1 MAENTKPQ
9 SSNSSDE
16 IDLGQL
22 FQLVKKG
29 FNSIFRFILRVFL
42 YLKKNIFLLIGLV
55 VLGLVIGFALSK
67 VISKRLKIE
76 VIVNPQIDSKNYLY
90 DVVNEIQSNVEAKD
104 TLFFKS
110 IGIEEIDFQGLEVAI
125 GRVAEEAT
133 SEADL
138 QYLELLQSFEN
149 TDAIADI
156 VRAELQN
163 KSSFNHRITIYY
175 KNPKIGQ
182 EFANKVIAYINS
194 STYFDDLRQTYL
206 DNAAERIEKNKVL
219 LDQVDEIISNYS
231 KKMLEKQGDSAN
243 DRIVVDNQETLNIT
257 GLFNL
262 KNELIKDIETKKI
275 ELIQSAEVV
284 RVINFGKPQQVRKS
298 FLGKKIVLIPLVL
311 LGLFF
316 LFSTLKYLDVKSQ
329 ELKSL

>member
-1 MAENTKPQ
+1 MAENTTSNKQ
-9 SSNSSDE
+9 NSSDE

-22 FQLVKKG
+22 LQLLKKG
-29 FNSIFRFILRVFL
+29 FNSIFRFILRIFL
-42 YLKKNIFLLIGLV
+42 YLKKNIFLLIGLIV
-55 VLGLVIGFALSK
+55 IGFAIGFALSK

-76 VIVNPQIDSKNYLY
+76 VIVRPQIDSKNYLY
-90 DVVNEIQSNVEAKD
+90 DVVNEIQANVESKD

-125 GRVAEEAT
+125 SRVAEQAT
-133 SEADL
+133 SEVDL
-138 QYLELLQSFEN
+138 QYIELLQSFEN

-194 STYFDDLRQTYL
+194 SKYFDDLRQTYTS
-206 DNAAERIEKNKVL
+206 NATERIEKNKVL

-231 KKMLEKQGDSAN
+231 KKMLEQQGDSAN

-298 FLGKKIVLIPLVL
+298 FLGKKIVMIPLIL

-316 LFSTLKYLDVKSQ
+316 LISILKYLDVKSK
-329 ELKSL
+329 ELKF

>member
-1 MAENTKPQ
+1 MAENLKPE
-9 SSNSSDE
+9 NNHSSDE

-22 FQLVKKG
+22 LQLVKKG
-29 FNSIFRFILRVFL
+29 FNSIFRFILRIFL
-42 YLKKNIFLLIGLV
+42 YLKRKIFLLIGLV
-55 VLGLVIGFALSK
+55 VIGLAIGFALSK

-76 VIVNPQIDSKNYLY
+76 VIVRPQIDSKNYLY
-90 DVVNEIQSNVEAKD
+90 DVVNEIQANVQSKD

-125 GRVAEEAT
+125 NRVAEEST

-163 KSSFNHRITIYY
+163 KSSFNHRITFYY
-175 KNPKIGQ
+175 KNHETGQ
-182 EFANKVIAYINS
+182 EFASKVLIYINS
-194 STYFDDLRQTYL
+194 SKYFDDLRQTYTS
-206 DNAAERIEKNKVL
+206 NAAERIEKNKVL
-219 LDQVDEIISNYS
+219 LEQVDEIISNYS
-231 KKMLEKQGDSAN
+231 KKMLEQQGGSAT

-262 KNELIKDIETKKI
+262 KNELIRDIETKKI

-298 FLGKKIVLIPLVL
+298 FLSKKIVMIPLIL

-316 LFSTLKYLDVKSQ
+316 LISILKYLDLKSK
-329 ELKSL
+329 ELKF

>member
-1 MAENTKPQ
+1 MAENLKPE
-9 SSNSSDE
+9 NNHSSDE

-22 FQLVKKG
+22 LQLVKKG
-29 FNSIFRFILRVFL
+29 FNSIFRFVLRIFL

-55 VLGLVIGFALSK
+55 VIGFVIGFALSK

-76 VIVNPQIDSKNYLY
+76 VIVRPQIDSKNYLY
-90 DVVNEIQSNVEAKD
+90 DVVNEIQANVESKD

-125 GRVAEEAT
+125 SRVAEEAT

-175 KNPKIGQ
+175 KNPDIGQ

-194 STYFDDLRQTYL
+194 SKYFDDLRQTYTS
-206 DNAAERIEKNKVL
+206 NAAERIEKNKVL
-219 LDQVDEIISNYS
+219 LEQVDEIISNYS
-231 KKMLEKQGDSAN
+231 KKMLEQQGDSAT

-298 FLGKKIVLIPLVL
+298 FLGKKIVMIPLIL

-316 LFSTLKYLDVKSQ
+316 LISILKYLDLKSK
-329 ELKSL
+329 ELKF